1 MAAGSYVITLNNRS
15 IPPQV
20 IVLTYD
26 DPKYNHAITRENS
39 GCGRG
44 KEDTDIGSIMEY
56 DDQKRLYFS
65 ICSIDNSVYYC
76 HGSSRRG

>member
-1 MAAGSYVITLNNRS
+1 M
-15 IPPQV
+15 
-20 IVLTYD
+20 D
-26 DPKYNHAITRENS
+26 KYNHDITRENS